1 MDQDDL
7 VVSNEEYSPY
17 APQSHNPINSSSL
30 KEEDD
35 TEVVNI
41 PQEST
46 YSRLFAFVY
55 ILNLIVGVGAIAMP
69 KAFAMAG
76 WLLGLVLL
84 IVLALLSY
92 MTATYV
98 IEAMATANAY
108 GKSKEKPEDE
118 LMKVSFLTNLA
129 KRFVCKV
136 MMLVT
141 SILGLLFIISDILC
155 QTSSLRLL
163 SLR

>member
-1 MDQDDL
+1 MPL
-7 VVSNEEYSPY
+7 FKVTAKRKSLLN
-17 APQSHNPINSSSL
+17 INSITDYAFKKSRKNTSQ
-30 KEEDD
+30 
-35 TEVVNI
+35 
-41 PQEST
+41 PS

-98 IEAMATANAY
+98 IEAMANANAY
-108 GKSKEKPEDE
+108 GSIKRMERGGAYSYAVVVPRIIPKGDQRDLPES
-118 LMKVSFLTNLA
+118 SFLHVSQLVKVFFPNLP
-129 KRFVCKV
+129 
-136 MMLVT
+136 
-141 SILGLLFIISDILC
+141 
-155 QTSSLRLL
+155 L
-163 SLR
+163 SFESEN